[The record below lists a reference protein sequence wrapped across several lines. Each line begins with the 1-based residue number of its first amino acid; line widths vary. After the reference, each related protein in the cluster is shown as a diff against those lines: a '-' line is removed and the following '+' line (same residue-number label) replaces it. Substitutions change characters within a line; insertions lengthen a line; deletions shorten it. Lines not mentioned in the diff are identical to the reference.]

1 MNAVWSSNFGLL
13 RLQSGKLTCTEN
25 SEFCILQLIMAYV
38 ESATFPNGWL
48 NFELSVLRRVKFSS
62 IALPFTGEPN
72 VCAHLKRWKVR
83 VAANDPMIW
92 SYTKAVALIENDSER
107 LTEDEI
113 VAIVDDAYVP
123 RERLD
128 NPSLLSWFNETD
140 AWWFDNVRFN
150 AERLDTQ
157 YKRAIALTLGM
168 MVGDYVLS
176 FADDSRHLREP
187 LSLSRVFRQFAETIA
202 FPYHNS
208 LHSKATN
215 QDVRAFVAER
225 RHTDLL
231 FLRLPVPI
239 QPQATKHYPFAWR
252 EEWLQ
257 GGDDFWTDFEKARA
271 GKLGSRVQSKQQY
284 LGLVEDLLH
293 TASHLPA
300 WAIAHTE
307 NGFIS
312 TDDLVETVSRVRK
325 VDAVYS
331 KDFSDLLGVR
341 AAIVTATG

>member
-1 MNAVWSSNFGLL
+1 L
-13 RLQSGKLTCTEN
+13 
-25 SEFCILQLIMAYV
+25 
-38 ESATFPNGWL
+38 
-48 NFELSVLRRVKFSS
+48 KFSS

-72 VCAHLKRWKVR
+72 VCVHLKRWKTR
-83 VAANDPMIW
+83 VAANDPMSW
-92 SYTKAVALIENDSER
+92 AHTKATALIENDAER
-107 LTEDEI
+107 LNEAELEEL
-113 VAIVDDAYVP
+113 VDDAYVP

-128 NPSLLSWFNETD
+128 NPSLLNWFNETD
-140 AWWFDNVRFN
+140 AWWFDTVRFN
-150 AERLDTQ
+150 AERFESP
-157 YKRAIALTLGM
+157 YKRALALTLGM

-176 FADDSRHLREP
+176 FTEATRHLREP
-187 LSLSRVFRQFAETIA
+187 LLLSRVFKQFAETIP
-202 FPYHNS
+202 FPYDNS
-208 LHSKATN
+208 LRSKATR

-231 FLRLPVPI
+231 FLRLPVPM
-239 QPQATKHYPFAWR
+239 QPQVLHHNAYAWR

-257 GGDDFWTDFEKARA
+257 GGDDFWAEFEKTRA

-312 TDDLVETVSRVRK
+312 TEELVETVSRVRR

-331 KDFSDLLGVR
+331 KDFSDLLGAR
-341 AAIVTATG
+341 AAIVTANG